1 MIRNHAY
8 TYLSALA
15 HRIGDLSDFAGSTAP
30 LDSPNFTH
38 GNKSEEDS
46 GITFCVNAN
55 NAIQGRAKFEGLCQ
69 DDDEDDMTSW
79 FSGLN
84 CSCSTYQKF
93 SLQASCPSSQDS
105 SGIQCASSYKPI
117 YFIPANNPSRSVNQH
132 DFTESYTLSHVHF
145 PVPDGIFTLGSL
157 VGTGKYGCI
166 LEAKRFHS
174 QNACHQMTYD
184 YVIKCLSH
192 QLSFHIELNAFSHMA
207 HVLLSDR
214 QESTYTHYHPSNSI
228 RYMRLLESL
237 PALQEKLHPFV
248 AQLSGFTTMRLRRKN
263 PHTDAD
269 TTESG
274 LLSCGNLFRQSKMKA
289 YADKWISHYLLL
301 FKRVIGGDLSTLS
314 VHAIHRSMTVM
325 EAIFY
330 VAEIS
335 EALIWLHGIGIVH
348 QDLKPDN
355 ILIQADGHIIL
366 TDFGLACVVPNGPGS
381 TYPGNIVCKSM
392 HMPPEVV
399 TRRPGSVLVW
409 HAVDWYSLGVLL
421 YRLLHS
427 GKFPKFV
434 GPGVSRRLIWD
445 TLCLD
450 LPWESRNLISE
461 LLQFDPTRR
470 LGGDRKIGGL
480 AVLRHPGFIYPL
492 LGVRPRGCD
501 QELIHYQPSTGDNL
515 PVDLRRGLIESAA
528 IPDLL
533 WAPRIVGRRE
543 NIRMKEHKLVWLDYL
558 REEISAKR
566 LIPPFKPW
574 NSGSIHA

>member
-1 MIRNHAY
+1 MIRSHAY
-8 TYLSALA
+8 TYLSSLA
-15 HRIGDLSDFAGSTAP
+15 DCISDLSDFTGSIAS
-30 LDSPNFTH
+30 LASPNFLH

-46 GITFCVNAN
+46 GITFCVDAN
-55 NAIQGRAKFEGLCQ
+55 KAIQGRVKFESLCQ
-69 DDDEDDMTSW
+69 DDDEDDLTSR
-79 FSGLN
+79 FTGLN
-84 CSCSTYQKF
+84 CTCSTYQNY

-117 YFIPANNPSRSVNQH
+117 YFTPANNPSRNMNQH

-145 PVPDGIFTLGSL
+145 PVPEGIFTLGSL

-174 QNACHQMTYD
+174 QNGYHQVTYD

-192 QLSFHIELNAFSHMA
+192 ELSFQIELNAFSHMA

-214 QESTYTHYHPSNSI
+214 RESTYMHYHPSNFT
-228 RYMRLLESL
+228 RYVHLLESL
-237 PALQEKLHPFV
+237 PALEEKLHPFI
-248 AQLSGFTTMRLRRKN
+248 AQLSGFTTMRLRRKS
-263 PHTDAD
+263 PHVDTD
-269 TTESG
+269 TIQG
-274 LLSCGNLFRQSKMKA
+274 LLSCGNLFRQSKMRA
-289 YADKWISHYLLL
+289 CADKWINHYLLL

-314 VHAIHRSMTVM
+314 VHAMHRSMTIM

-335 EALIWLHGIGIVH
+335 EALIWLHSIGIVH

-355 ILIQADGHIIL
+355 VLIQADGHIIL

-381 TYPGNIVCKSM
+381 TYLGNIVCKSM
-392 HMPPEVV
+392 HMPPEIV
-399 TRRPGSVLVW
+399 THRPGSVLVW

-427 GKFPKFV
+427 GRFPKFV

-445 TLCLD
+445 SSCLD
-450 LPWESRNLISE
+450 LPWESRNLISD

-470 LGGDRKIGGL
+470 LGGDRRIGGL

-492 LGVRPRGCD
+492 LGARPSDYD

-528 IPDLL
+528 IPGLL
-533 WAPRIVGRRE
+533 CTPRITGRRE
-543 NIRMKEHKLVWLDYL
+543 NTRKKEHELGWLDYL

-574 NSGSIHA
+574 NNGSIHP

>member
-1 MIRNHAY
+1 MIRNHAS

-15 HRIGDLSDFAGSTAP
+15 HCTNDLSDFAGSIAS

-46 GITFCVNAN
+46 GVTFCADAN
-55 NAIQGRAKFEGLCQ
+55 NAIQGRVKFESLCQ
-69 DDDEDDMTSW
+69 DDDEDDINSW
-79 FSGLN
+79 FAELN
-84 CSCSTYQKF
+84 CGCSTYQNF
-93 SLQASCPSSQDS
+93 GLQASCPSSQNS

-117 YFIPANNPSRSVNQH
+117 YFTPAINPSRSMNQH

-174 QNACHQMTYD
+174 QNGCHQTTYD
-184 YVIKCLSH
+184 YVVKCLSH
-192 QLSFHIELNAFSHMA
+192 ELSFQIELNAFSHMA

-214 QESTYTHYHPSNSI
+214 QESTHIHYHPSNST
-228 RYMRLLESL
+228 RYIRLLESL
-237 PALQEKLHPFV
+237 PALEEKLHPFV
-248 AQLSGFTTMRLRRKN
+248 AQLSGFTTMRLRRKS
-263 PHTDAD
+263 PHADAD
-269 TTESG
+269 TTPG

-289 YADKWISHYLLL
+289 YTDKWINHYLLL

-314 VHAIHRSMTVM
+314 IHAIHRSMTVM

-335 EALIWLHGIGIVH
+335 EALIWLHSIGIVH

-381 TYPGNIVCKSM
+381 TYPGNIECKSM
-392 HMPPEVV
+392 HMPPEIV
-399 TRRPGSVLVW
+399 THRPGSVLVW

-445 TLCLD
+445 SFCLD
-450 LPWESRNLISE
+450 LPWESRNLISD

-480 AVLRHPGFIYPL
+480 AVMRHPGFIYPL
-492 LGVRPRGCD
+492 LGVRPSGYD
-501 QELIHYQPSTGDNL
+501 HKLIHYKPSTGDNL

-528 IPDLL
+528 IPGLL
-533 WAPRIVGRRE
+533 CVPRIFGRRE
-543 NIRMKEHKLVWLDYL
+543 NTRKYGNELSWLDYL

-574 NSGSIHA
+574 NIGSIHP